1 MVFGSIHVRPTR
13 ERNLE
18 SVSSGPVGK
27 TSLHISYV
35 GVHSCASILT
45 SSLSTRFLHSLPQ
58 RFSMLVTWYKL
69 VSSCSKLVK
78 LDEDLAAAIFRD
90 LVKWL
95 IDWFQSRELSTL
107 LKGLD
112 INSIEDLSLFEIDKR
127 LDVTETENYW
137 KNHWKLFKLKNTII
151 REK

>member
-1 MVFGSIHVRPTR
+1 MLYLSIDRDASCTSTNNEREIKITLCRFLRSVYVPILRFLFDWLFEEGKKKIIPRTGKCLMVFGSIHVRPTR

-90 LVKWL
+90 LVK
-95 IDWFQSRELSTL
+95 
-107 LKGLD
+107 
-112 INSIEDLSLFEIDKR
+112 
-127 LDVTETENYW
+127 
-137 KNHWKLFKLKNTII
+137 
-151 REK
+151 